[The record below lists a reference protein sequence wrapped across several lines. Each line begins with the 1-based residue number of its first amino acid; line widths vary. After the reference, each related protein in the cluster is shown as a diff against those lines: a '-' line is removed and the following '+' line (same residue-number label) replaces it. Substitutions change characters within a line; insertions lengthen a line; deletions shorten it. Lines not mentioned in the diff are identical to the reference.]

1 MKNILQS
8 FVIKYYKFVKSMNR
22 ILKFNELVQYKNIN
36 NMKLGVYMNYT
47 AKL

>member
-1 MKNILQS
+1 MK
-8 FVIKYYKFVKSMNR
+8 R

-47 AKL
+47 IYYKYI